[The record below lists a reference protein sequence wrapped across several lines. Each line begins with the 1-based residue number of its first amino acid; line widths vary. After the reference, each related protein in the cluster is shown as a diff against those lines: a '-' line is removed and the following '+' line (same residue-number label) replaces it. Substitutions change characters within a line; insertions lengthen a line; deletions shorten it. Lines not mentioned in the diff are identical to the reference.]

1 MIITLNLDVKVMIM
15 AHYTSKV
22 YEYVVANATMLQLD
36 PILDYA
42 RAIARVAG
50 PGTSIYKDM
59 LKAINMLG
67 YMNWKDLK
75 AGEIW
80 FGLVEK
86 LPYAERVMTKEVR
99 KMIGVFMT
107 TIIDNGLMDYNL
119 SPPATHQD
127 ELPGELF
134 LTMVFNPSKERS
146 RSEELM
152 NNVNVEIFQSKVF
165 ER

>member
-1 MIITLNLDVKVMIM
+1 MIITLNSDVKVMIM

-67 YMNWKDLK
+67 YMNW
-75 AGEIW
+75 
-80 FGLVEK
+80 
-86 LPYAERVMTKEVR
+86 RT
-99 KMIGVFMT
+99 
-107 TIIDNGLMDYNL
+107 
-119 SPPATHQD
+119 
-127 ELPGELF
+127 
-134 LTMVFNPSKERS
+134 
-146 RSEELM
+146 
-152 NNVNVEIFQSKVF
+152 
-165 ER
+165 